1 MSHLLQDLRYAMRQ
15 LRRAPGFTLAAV
27 LTLAL
32 GIAALTTV
40 FTWVKAVLYDPWPH
54 VRDPRSLRF
63 IDATVRGSEGYS
75 VHFDQ
80 VEYLRERNKSL
91 DDIAAFMLNAVDLAS
106 PGAAP
111 EAVSSGFVSSNYF
124 RLLGISPQLGRLFDP
139 NANDRA
145 YGSHDEVVLSDREWR
160 VRFGADP
167 QAVGRAV
174 WINRHQFTI
183 IGVAPRDFSGIFGG
197 MAEDMWLPLSAV
209 RSLQPD
215 VTADPLK
222 TMGLMAGGRLR
233 FGATPA
239 QAAAE
244 LHTLARE
251 YMREKNFTGW
261 DLNLR
266 DSAHFERGLFG
277 ILGEQMPILLGASV
291 LLLLLV
297 CVNTASLLGQRA
309 VRRGREIAIRMSLG
323 ATSQRIARQ
332 LLIESLLLAFGGGMV
347 GWAASVLLSHSIY
360 VLLPTFGMPLSFN
373 LTTDWR
379 VLGVVAALVML
390 VALLCGMMPI
400 RQALRGSQKDALRE
414 GGQSIVGAARG
425 RWAKT
430 AALGVQLG
438 LCFVVLASCALLTR
452 TMLKIVER
460 TRGFDREN
468 TLTASISLSRS
479 GYTEA
484 RGLAFQ
490 SALIDNLRAAPGVQD
505 VTITTHLPMGD
516 DGSGN
521 TWDFDVPG
529 YKFAPNEGKEVV
541 TDLEG
546 PGYFHAMRIA
556 MAQGREFTD
565 QDREGAPAVAVIN
578 EDMAH
583 RYWPNGNAV
592 GSTVIVEKKP
602 MQVVG
607 IVKNYAYYSPSDTD
621 PLPVLYVPLLQ
632 HYQGHVFIAVR
643 SRSTEGAVLPAL
655 TNSVAKLDSALP
667 LENMQSLTTVTETR
681 YQIAS
686 IPAELL
692 GVYALAS
699 LLVASLGLYAVMAY
713 AVTERSREFAL
724 RMAVGA
730 TRAQIVRLVVG
741 GGLET
746 VAAGLLIGGIGSF
759 FAVRLLRSALFGV
772 GMFDP
777 VSFAGAAAVLVL
789 TVLAAG
795 IVPAR
800 RAATIQ
806 PMQVLKTE

>member
-1 MSHLLQDLRYAMRQ
+1 MNQVIQDVRYAIRQ

-40 FTWVKAVLYDPWPH
+40 FTWIKAVLYDPWPH
-54 VRDPRSLRF
+54 VSDPRSLRF
-63 IDATVRGSEGYS
+63 IDATVRGGEGYS
-75 VHFDQ
+75 IHFDQ
-80 VEYLRERNKSL
+80 VEFLRARDKSL
-91 DDIAAFMLNAVDLAS
+91 DDIAAFMLDQVNLAS

-111 EAVSSGFVSSNYF
+111 AAVSAGVVSSNYF
-124 RLLGISPQLGRLFDP
+124 RMLGVTPQAGRFFSPG
-139 NANDRA
+139 ANDRA

-167 QAVGRAV
+167 QVIGRAV
-174 WINRHQFTI
+174 WINGRQFTM

-197 MAEDMWLPLSAV
+197 MAEDMWVPLSAV

-215 VTADPLK
+215 PNADPLK

-233 FGATPA
+233 ADATFA

-251 YMREKNFTGW
+251 YMREKNLTAW

-277 ILGEQMPILLGASV
+277 ILGQTMPILLGASI

-297 CVNTASLLGQRA
+297 CVNTASLMGQRA
-309 VRRGREIAIRMSLG
+309 VRRSREIAIRTSLG
-323 ATSQRIARQ
+323 ATSKRIARQ
-332 LLIESLLLAFGGGMV
+332 LLVEALLLAAGGGVV
-347 GWAASVLLSHSIY
+347 GWAASVVLSRSIY
-360 VLLPTFGMPLSFN
+360 VLLPSFGIQIVFN

-379 VLGVVAALVML
+379 VLGMVAGLVMA

-400 RQALRGSQKDALRE
+400 RQALKGSQKDALRE
-414 GGQSIVGAARG
+414 GGQAIVGRG
-425 RWAKT
+425 GNRWAKT
-430 AALGVQLG
+430 AGLGLQLG
-438 LCFVVLASCALLTR
+438 LCFVVLASCALLSR
-452 TMLKIVER
+452 TMMKILER
-460 TRGFDREN
+460 ARGFDRDA
-468 TLTASISLSRS
+468 TMTASVSLSRS
-479 GYTEA
+479 GYA
-484 RGLAFQ
+484 AAKGLAFQ
-490 SALIDNLRAAPGVQD
+490 AALLDNLRTAPGVLD
-505 VTITTHLPMGD
+505 ATLTSHLPMGD

-521 TWDFDVPG
+521 TWGFDVPG
-529 YKFAPNEGKEVV
+529 YKFAPNESKSVV

-546 PGYFHAMRIA
+546 PGFFHAMRIA
-556 MAQGREFTD
+556 LMQGREFTD
-565 QDREGAPAVAVIN
+565 QDRDGAPAVAMIN
-578 EDMAH
+578 EDMAR
-583 RYWPNGNAV
+583 RYWPKGNAL
-592 GSTVIVEKKP
+592 GSTVIVEKVP
-602 MQVVG
+602 AQIVG
-607 IVKNYAYYSPSDTD
+607 IVKDYAYYNPSDTD
-621 PLPVLYVPLLQ
+621 PEPILYVPLLQ

-643 SRSTEGAVLPAL
+643 SRGSEGAVLPAL
-655 TNSVAKLDSALP
+655 TNAVAKLDAALA
-667 LENMQSLTTVTETR
+667 LENVMSLKSVTETR
-681 YQIAS
+681 YQIAR

-713 AVTERSREFAL
+713 AVTARSREFAL

-730 TRAQIVRLVVG
+730 TRPQIVRLVVT

-746 VAAGLLIGGIGSF
+746 AAAGLLIGGIGSF
-759 FAVRLLRSALFGV
+759 FAVKLLNSVLFGV
-772 GMFDP
+772 APFDP
-777 VSFAGAAAVLVL
+777 ASFGGAAAVLVL
-789 TVLAAG
+789 TVLIAG

-800 RAATIQ
+800 RAASIQ